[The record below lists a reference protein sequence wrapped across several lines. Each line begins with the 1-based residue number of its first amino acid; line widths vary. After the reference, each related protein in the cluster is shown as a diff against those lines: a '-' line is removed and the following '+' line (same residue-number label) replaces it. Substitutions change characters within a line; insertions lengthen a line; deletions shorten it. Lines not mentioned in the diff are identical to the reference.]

1 MRQRKEVDEGTPK
14 EGKAK
19 SQKECTARKREVKK
33 KRQIKRQGDEV
44 GDKKRCCG
52 G

>member
-19 SQKECTARKREVKK
+19 SQNVRQGKERLKK
-33 KRQIKRQGDEV
+33 KTKRQGDEV
-44 GDKKRCCG
+44 GDKKRYCG